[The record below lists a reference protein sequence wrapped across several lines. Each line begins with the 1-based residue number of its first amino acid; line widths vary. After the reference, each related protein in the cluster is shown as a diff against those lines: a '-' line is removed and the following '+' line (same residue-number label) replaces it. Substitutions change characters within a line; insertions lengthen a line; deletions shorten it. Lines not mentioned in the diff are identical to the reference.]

1 MVEKLRRCPAHEG
14 GDCMKKSDRK
24 EEKFR
29 IEKDHGVR
37 WRANQMN
44 EADVGSAT

>member
-1 MVEKLRRCPAHEG
+1 
-14 GDCMKKSDRK
+14 MKNSDRE

-37 WRANQMN
+37 SRANQMN
-44 EADVGSAT
+44 EAADVGSAT